1 MLKKM
6 LLPLI
11 IILGLFLSQSIFAE
25 NAKKVSLKSV
35 IEKGSDYVDTK
46 IKFEGTVDHI
56 CKHSSK
62 KLNLFGATPDE
73 SIDIFAGEGISQ
85 FPPELIGNNITVFG
99 TVKEDRLEK
108 SRVLDYI
115 AKLEAEKEK
124 NMGKAT
130 EKGKKTEKN
139 GEKCEDEKSPSEKK
153 LMHSKYKE
161 NMEYANGLLKQM
173 KDLGK
178 DYIPSYSVV
187 CNKYEIQK

>member
-1 MLKKM
+1 MTRKI
-6 LLPLI
+6 LLPLM
-11 IILGLFLSQSIFAE
+11 IILGLFISQSTFAKE
-25 NAKKVSLKSV
+25 IKTVTLKSV
-35 IEKGSDYVDTK
+35 IDKGSDYVGAN

-124 NMGKAT
+124 NMGKP
-130 EKGKKTEKN
+130 KKKAEKN
-139 GEKCEDEKSPSEKK
+139 GEKCEDEKTPSEKK
-153 LMHSKYKE
+153 LMNSKHKE
-161 NMEYANGLLKQM
+161 NMDYANGLLKQM
-173 KDLGK
+173 KELGK